1 MGLKQNFTAFWDRV
15 TGKSLYEISQSV
27 NTLEERINMMQLDLD
42 AANIKL
48 ASTEIDLEA
57 SNVEKEVLKMELE
70 EKKAEIARLKM
81 TVATMQEEKAKG
93 ATAAITG
100 AELEAL
106 AKKVAEE
113 EYLASEYK
121 ARLEQVVN
129 LLTVMSKE
137 EKYSDIIRI
146 QTNSIDENG
155 KETRQ
160 VYMSFNDTT
169 VQVDETVNVPTL
181 AAAETTTAHAD
192 YTATASI
199 GSGSQWL
206 NGAAPVEAHTISA
219 QGVSAVTPAE
229 ATYDIYESF
238 VDIATAADI
247 LDGNTFDTSKVDE
260 IVESVSEIADEI
272 MEMAQ

>member
-93 ATAAITG
+93 QQAAITG

-155 KETRQ
+155 KEMRQ

-169 VQVDETVNVPTL
+169 VQVDEAITMP
-181 AAAETTTAHAD
+181 A
-192 YTATASI
+192 YTASHVADFEVAPALA
-199 GSGSQWL
+199 SGSQWL
-206 NGAAPVEAHTISA
+206 NGSAPVAATTSTVEA
-219 QGVSAVTPAE
+219 VSASE
-229 ATYDIYESF
+229 AAQDIYESF
-238 VDIATAADI
+238 VDMATAANI
-247 LDGNTFDTSKVDE
+247 LDGKTFDTSKVDD
-260 IVESVSEIADEI
+260 IVESVDQIADEI
-272 MEMAQ
+272 LDLAQ